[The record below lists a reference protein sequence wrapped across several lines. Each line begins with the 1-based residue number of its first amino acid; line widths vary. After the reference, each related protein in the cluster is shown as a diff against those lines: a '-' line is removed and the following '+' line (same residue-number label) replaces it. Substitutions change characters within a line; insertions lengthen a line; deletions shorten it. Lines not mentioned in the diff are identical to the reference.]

1 MSYQIKSPYMRKVLI
16 LSPLIL
22 IMLFSCSKTEDS
34 TTPPPPP
41 PPSTGT
47 PLADKKDVQYGI
59 APDTAGNMVA
69 LNLDIYYPPGATN
82 DKKYPLVVLI
92 HGGGFT
98 GGDKGGLEQE
108 CQILSDSGFIAVSI
122 NYRLGW
128 RKGGSCNGDTA
139 DLNRAMYRALQDAH
153 AALRYLIS
161 KSTEFAIDANWVFIG
176 GSSAGGATALNT
188 TYISQSVGLQSF
200 PGLSA
205 SLGPVNTSGNNLT
218 TTFSIKG
225 VCNMWGALKDS
236 FLINNGNAVPQI
248 SFHGMQDNVVP
259 YDFGRFQNCPNY
271 IKLCGSLSLH
281 RQLLGYNKASIVHLS
296 ATGGHDPTEYSES
309 FLMSNTACFFKRIM
323 QGKTI
328 TSSVLFGVTNSCP

>member
-1 MSYQIKSPYMRKVLI
+1 MKL
-16 LSPLIL
+16 LSLPIVPIIFL
-22 IMLFSCSKTEDS
+22 LFSCSKSEVNN
-34 TTPPPPP
+34 TPPPAPA
-41 PPSTGT
+41 GT

-98 GGDKGGLEQE
+98 GGDKGGLEPE

-161 KSTEFAIDANWVFIG
+161 KSAEYAIDANWVFIG
-176 GSSAGGATALNT
+176 GSSAGGNTALNT
-188 TYISQSVGLQSF
+188 TYISQAVGLQAF

-205 SLGPVNTSGNNLT
+205 SLGPVNTSGNT
-218 TTFSIKG
+218 ITSTFSIKG

-236 FLINNGNAVPQI
+236 LLINSGNAVPQI

-259 YDFGRFQNCPNY
+259 YDYGLFQNCPNY
-271 IKLCGSLSLH
+271 IKLCGSLSLN
-281 RQLLGYNKASIVHLS
+281 RQLLSYNKASIVHLS
-296 ATGGHDPTEYSES
+296 TTGGHGPTEFSES
-309 FLMSNTACFFKRIM
+309 FLMSNTACFFKKII

-328 TSSVLFGVTNSCP
+328 SSSVLFGVTNSCL